1 MTELHLRRT
10 MCLTPHAFDIV
21 RKACR
26 RGMRRVAIK
35 RDALGRFTNQ
45 EKFA

>member
-21 RKACR
+21 RKAWR
-26 RGMRRVAIK
+26 RDMRRVAIK
-35 RDALGRFTNQ
+35 RDVLGRF
-45 EKFA
+45 ARAH